1 MSAATQTKIFGVR
14 IGVDPK
20 LLIGGLIALA
30 ALLFWY
36 NSRGDDTGSSAA
48 PQTRVE
54 NAPNSTPVAR
64 PRAASR
70 RTRAASD
77 RGVLRLRPVDATRG
91 DLDPT
96 LRLDLW
102 DRLKA
107 AGREAGGRN
116 LFELGRS
123 PQTAANVP
131 VIKGP
136 IINPGPVT
144 PPQNVPVVNAAP
156 TSNIP
161 LKYYGFMRP
170 MEQGE
175 ANRGMFLD
183 GDNVLIASEGDLV
196 KQRYMVVEIN
206 PNSARLE
213 DVQIKQ
219 GQVLPVVPAAL
230 PQ

>member
-1 MSAATQTKIFGVR
+1 MSAATQTKIFGMR

-20 LLIGGLIALA
+20 LLVGGLIVVA

-36 NSRGDDTGSSAA
+36 NSRGDDTGSSGV

-54 NAPNSTPVAR
+54 NAPSSAPTAR
-64 PRAASR
+64 PRTASR
-70 RTRAASD
+70 RGKAAND

-107 AGREAGGRN
+107 AGPEAGGRN

-123 PQTAANVP
+123 PQTAANAAP
-131 VIKGP
+131 IKGP
-136 IINPGPVT
+136 IINPGPIA
-144 PPQNVPVVNAAP
+144 PPTNVPVVNAAP
-156 TSNIP
+156 TLNIP

-170 MEQGE
+170 VEQGE
-175 ANRGMFLD
+175 TNRGMFLD
-183 GDNVLIASEGDLV
+183 GDNVLIASEGDVV

-213 DVQIKQ
+213 DTQIKQ

-230 PQ
+230 P